1 MDKNTCSIC
10 CNKTRENTMNIIH
23 GKKKFEILIH
33 IVVFTFPLN
42 KHNILNGPER
52 ESVGFQTS

>member
-23 GKKKFEILIH
+23 GKKKF
-33 IVVFTFPLN
+33 
-42 KHNILNGPER
+42 
-52 ESVGFQTS
+52 